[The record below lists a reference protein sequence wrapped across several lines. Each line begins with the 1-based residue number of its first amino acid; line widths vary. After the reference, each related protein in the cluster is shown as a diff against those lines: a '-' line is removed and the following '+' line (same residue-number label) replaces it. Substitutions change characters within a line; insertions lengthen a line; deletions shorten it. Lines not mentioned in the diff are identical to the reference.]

1 MAIVAVQPRSRQ
13 PYREEVPMSSPTP
26 TGRRATL
33 VLLAVLLLGNI
44 AAIIA
49 WPSHC
54 GTSPRLTIGAVMLA
68 GCGEADAAG
77 PHLEAMQRPHRAPEP
92 VEMVRAP

>member
-1 MAIVAVQPRSRQ
+1 M
-13 PYREEVPMSSPTP
+13 
-26 TGRRATL
+26 L

-54 GTSPRLTIGAVMLA
+54 GTSPRLTIGAAVMLA

-77 PHLEAMQRPHRAPEP
+77 PHLEAMRRPHRASEP
-92 VEMVRAP
+92 VEMARAP